1 MILVTGAA
9 GHIGNVLIRELTA
22 LGNNVRGLVLPGENV
37 QSLEGLNLEIFE
49 GNILDKPAMLQA
61 MEDVDTVYHLA
72 SLVSITNDKIDLMR
86 LVNIKGTQNVLDAA
100 KESGIKK
107 FIYTSSIHALERPA
121 HGKTIDETLMFDTKN
136 PAGPYDQTKAEA
148 SVLAQKAAAEGMD
161 VTIVC
166 PTGVIGPYD
175 FSRSEMGEMILSW
188 MKKKP
193 SLSLDATFDFVD
205 IRDVVKGHIL
215 AAEKGRKGETYLLSG
230 VDIKISHLRDLVQQA
245 MGIKTMAVTFP
256 FWFAKAIAPL
266 AEVWYKIT
274 RTRPRL
280 TSYSIETLMSNSEI
294 SCAKACVELG
304 FVARPIEETVRDTV
318 LWWKNNLNNTHSGL
332 RFDSLL
338 PKKVKSVS
346 DRA

>member
-9 GHIGNVLIRELTA
+9 GHIGNVLIRELNST
-22 LGNNVRGLVLPGENV
+22 GEKVRALVLPGENI
-37 QSLEGLNLEIFE
+37 QSLEGLDLEIFE
-49 GNILDKPAMLQA
+49 GNILDKPAMLRA
-61 MEDVDTVYHLA
+61 MDGVDTVYHLA

-86 LVNIKGTQNVLDAA
+86 LVNIKGTQNVLEAA
-100 KESGIKK
+100 RESGVKK

-121 HGKTIDETLMFDTKN
+121 HGKVIDETLKFDSNN

-148 SVLAQKAAAEGMD
+148 SLLAQKAAAAGLD

-205 IRDVVKGHIL
+205 IRDVAKGHIL
-215 AAEKGRKGETYLLSG
+215 AAKKGRKGETYLLSG
-230 VDIKISHLRDLVQQA
+230 VDIKISRLRELVQKA
-245 MGIKTMAVTFP
+245 MGIKSMAVIFP

-266 AEVWYKIT
+266 AELWYKVT

-280 TSYSIETLMSNSEI
+280 TSYAIETLMSNSDI
-294 SCAKACVELG
+294 SCAKACQELG
-304 FVARPIEETVRDTV
+304 FAARPIEETVKDTV
-318 LWWKNNLNNTHSGL
+318 LWWKENLKKTHSGL
-332 RFDSLL
+332 RFDSVLR
-338 PKKVKSVS
+338 KKARS
-346 DRA
+346 APGGA

>member
-9 GHIGNVLIRELTA
+9 GHIGNVLIRELNA
-22 LGNNVRGLVLPGENV
+22 QGKHVRGLVLPGENI
-37 QSLEGLNLEIFE
+37 QSLEGLDLEIFE
-49 GNILDKPAMLQA
+49 GNILDKPAMLRA
-61 MEDVDTVYHLA
+61 MQGVDTVYHLA
-72 SLVSITNDKIDLMR
+72 SLVSITKDKIDLMR
-86 LVNIKGTQNVLDAA
+86 LVNIKGTQNVLEAA
-100 KESGIKK
+100 KKSGVKK
-107 FIYTSSIHALERPA
+107 VIYTSSIHALERPA
-121 HGKTIDETLMFDTKN
+121 HGTIIDETLKFDSNN

-148 SVLAQKAAAEGMD
+148 SVLAQKAAAEGLD

-230 VDIKISHLRDLVQQA
+230 VDIKISRLRDLVQEA
-245 MGIKTMAVTFP
+245 MGIKSPVVVFP
-256 FWFAKAIAPL
+256 YWFAKAIAPL

-280 TSYSIETLMSNSEI
+280 TSYSLETLMSNSEI
-294 SCAKACVELG
+294 SCAKACQELG
-304 FVARPIEETVRDTV
+304 FVARPIEDTV
-318 LWWKNNLNNTHSGL
+318 KDTVHWWKDNFGKTRSSL
-332 RFDSLL
+332 RFDSVLR
-338 PKKVKSVS
+338 KKTRS
-346 DRA
+346 APGGA